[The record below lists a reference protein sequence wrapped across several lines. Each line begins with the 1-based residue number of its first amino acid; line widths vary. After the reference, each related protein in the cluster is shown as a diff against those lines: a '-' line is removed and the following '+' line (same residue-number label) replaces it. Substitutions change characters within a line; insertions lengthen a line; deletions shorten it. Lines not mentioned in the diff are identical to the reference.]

1 MGDSRPVARCASVRG
16 EEQYHVVATDPA
28 RLKHNHPANRRQ
40 NNKIERGGEQM
51 EPRAPGRRVFG
62 PGHGVHNG
70 AVYLKTCRNKRSPAT
85 LCESILND
93 SAPY

>member
-1 MGDSRPVARCASVRG
+1 
-16 EEQYHVVATDPA
+16 
-28 RLKHNHPANRRQ
+28 
-40 NNKIERGGEQM
+40 M

-62 PGHGVHNG
+62 PDHGVHDG